1 MKKLFLLTLLVAT
14 VFTDSFVDFG
24 DIPELNDSNAE
35 IKGVTYD
42 DKNFLEKAISF
53 GAEVLESLFTDTTQ
67 RCKGRSAFSGPDFM
81 MFMPELK
88 GRLYKEGDSITYENH
103 CFKQNTMTLKSI
115 KDGVLTI
122 ELYTKEKASFL
133 CSDVTLFHNA
143 QITHLSNPILPGT
156 HTIKIKDLTEAQ
168 LLEVAVGGLRVFSF
182 CDTFVN
188 TIKSIL
194 NTISIFLPQNSNQVF
209 SLNKGNKNLRKTKEE
224 MEEDNLEILKKFA
237 GIEPIKRTGY
247 ESTLLDLEPYIQS
260 GDHLG
265 TIQAASGL
273 STFIQLF
280 SGGRISHSAIALRM
294 DGQLYVVEA
303 EGVGLIKTP
312 YSDFVKARLNSR
324 TTVAWFPLSPEYR
337 SKFDET
343 KAVNFAKE
351 RIGLPYG
358 IKNFVFS
365 LIDLKDRSL
374 PPYMSGEHL
383 LLITSLIEKV
393 KADLAQMVYGYG
405 INKRLGTTD
414 LTIGELGYEAAK
426 QGMSLEDVMVMP
438 ELDSWSYVDGESW
451 ICSALVAG
459 VYKAS
464 GMFDGLEINAHEFTP
479 NDVYQLAIYDKDF
492 KNTRPDVCKQADPT
506 LDYCI
511 IVGPYAIHGNGYNS
525 IEPYSHINERC
536 PAIPPYFV
544 RDEGC

>member
-1 MKKLFLLTLLVAT
+1 MRKLFLLALLVAT
-14 VFTDSFVDFG
+14 VFTTSIYDLA
-24 DIPELNDSNAE
+24 DIPGLSDSSDIE
-35 IKGVTYD
+35 GVTYD
-42 DKNFLEKAISF
+42 EKNLFEKVISY
-53 GAEVLESLFTDTTQ
+53 GADILDSLFGDATQ
-67 RCKGRSAFSGPDFM
+67 RCQGRSAFNGPDFM

-88 GRLYKEGDSITYENH
+88 GKLYKEGDTITYQNH
-103 CFKQNTMTLKSI
+103 CFQKNTMTLKSI
-115 KDGVLTI
+115 KEDVLTI
-122 ELYTKEKASFL
+122 ELVTKDKASFF
-133 CSDVTLFHNA
+133 CSDLTLFHNA

-168 LLEVAVGGLRVFSF
+168 LLEIAVGGLRVFSF

-188 TIKSIL
+188 TVKSVI
-194 NTISIFLPQNSNQVF
+194 NTISVFLPENSDQLI
-209 SLNKGNKNLRKTKEE
+209 SLKKGGNLRKTKEE
-224 MEEDNLEILKKFA
+224 MEEDNLEILKKYA
-237 GIEPIKRTGY
+237 GIESIKRTGY
-247 ESTLLDLEPYIQS
+247 ETTLLDLEQYIQS

-265 TIQAASGL
+265 TTQVASGL

-303 EGVGLIKTP
+303 EASGMIRTL
-312 YSDFVKARLNSR
+312 YSDFIRERLNSR

-351 RIGLPYG
+351 KLGLPYG

-365 LIDLKDRSL
+365 LFDTKDRSL

-405 INKRLGTTD
+405 INKRLGTNN

-438 ELDSWSYVDGESW
+438 ELDSWSYFDGESW
-451 ICSALVAG
+451 ICSALVMG
-459 VYKAS
+459 IYKAA
-464 GMFDGLEINAHEFTP
+464 GMFDGIEMNAHEFTP
-479 NDVYQLAIYDKDF
+479 NDVYQLAIYDSDF

-511 IVGPYAIHGNGYNS
+511 IVGPYTVNGNGYNT
-525 IEPYSHINERC
+525 IQPYPHINERC
-536 PAIPPYFV
+536 PTIPPDFV
-544 RDEGC
+544 RDVGC